1 MRETLTAREAH
12 SVKIRA
18 ALIAACE
25 DLLVQQ
31 PIDALTITNIVK
43 AAGVAKGSF
52 YNHFADKEALASA
65 VAVAIIQDFHLAVA
79 KNNDNVTD
87 PACRMSRAVC
97 TFMHSAL
104 SNPRRTTIMLRTH
117 DWITSS
123 KLQTQ
128 ENSNRDIEEG
138 VRTGRFRKRSA
149 EVGSTLVLGTASF
162 SMIRVVQDKLST
174 EQTINLSI
182 NVCLL
187 ILCGL
192 GVEEKEALKIAT
204 ASARDII
211 RKT

>member
-1 MRETLTAREAH
+1 MNETLSAREAH

-52 YNHFADKEALASA
+52 YNHFADKEELASA
-65 VAVAIIQDFHLAVA
+65 VAVAIIQDFQIAAA
-79 KNNDNVTD
+79 KNNDCVTD
-87 PACRMSRAVC
+87 PAYRMTRAVC
-97 TFMHSAL
+97 TFMHCAL
-104 SNPRRTTIMLRTH
+104 TDPGRATIMLRTH
-117 DWITSS
+117 DWVTSS

-138 VRTGRFRKRSA
+138 VRTGRFRKRSI

-162 SMIRVVQDKLST
+162 SMIRVVQGKLSV
-174 EQTINLSI
+174 EETIDLSI
-182 NVCLL
+182 NACVLL
-187 ILCGL
+187 LCGL
-192 GVEEKEALKIAT
+192 GLDEKEALKVAT
-204 ASARDII
+204 VSARDII
-211 RKT
+211 RS